1 MRHRLWCGLLL
12 GLALLTAGCNH
23 ARYRQ
28 MESVASDWCM
38 TIRASQVIPVYPPR
52 EDLEPGDVFLV
63 TQPLPQQAR
72 EYKTKGYLP
81 LDQSYQRLNPY
92 LIRLHYSMGYV
103 PTFLAHPFANVP
115 HPVPRRG
122 GAEAIP
128 AVKPASTATQP
139 ADSGGSGAIPPD
151 TLSARA
157 DALAEGFANATL
169 PLAFFPAYSFSV
181 DAGGKLDLAV
191 PISGLPVALGLLA
204 GSKASGQVIIKD
216 AFTYGLQ
223 LQSMDDILRNWASR
237 RDVQASLRYLVQAHL
252 PTPIYLRV
260 VNRVYLTGAVD
271 VGIQS
276 DGSFGG
282 ALAAGKT
289 QDADA
294 SAAPQAAGST
304 GDGQFTALTDK
315 VNAAL
320 AKSAA
325 MPRGAVAFQ
334 LATSRSVA
342 LRETFERPLVI
353 GYIAFDVPVLSDGRI
368 GPPSLTREALAN
380 GIAKPVDAQEAVPPA
395 QRNYTA
401 CRDRYMK
408 LTTDTRAQFISR
420 MAEHLPEALFGQ
432 FSPAQYEQARAQGHL
447 NAFIDRYVSVET
459 DFFLNDPDNT
469 NMAILDAACRYTMS
483 TATTR

>member
-1 MRHRLWCGLLL
+1 MRHRLWFGLLL

-63 TQPLPQQAR
+63 TQSLPNQAR

-81 LDQSYQRLNPY
+81 LDQSYQRLDPY

-103 PTFLAHPFANVP
+103 PTFLAHPFARVP
-115 HPVPRRG
+115 HPVPRRA
-122 GAEAIP
+122 GAESVP
-128 AVKPASTATQP
+128 AANAMQP
-139 ADSGGSGAIPPD
+139 ADSGGSGTMPPD

-181 DAGGKLDLAV
+181 DANGKLDLAV

-216 AFTYGLQ
+216 AFTYGLP
-223 LQSMDDILRNWASR
+223 LQSMDDILRTWASR
-237 RDVQASLRYLVQAHL
+237 RDVQASLRYLVQAHF

-304 GDGQFTALTDK
+304 GDGQLTSLTDK

-408 LTTDTRAQFISR
+408 LATDARAQFISR

-432 FSPAQYEQARAQGHL
+432 FSQAQYEQARAQGHL
-447 NAFIDRYVSVET
+447 DAFLDRYVSVET
-459 DFFLNDPDNT
+459 NFFLNDPDNT
-469 NMAILDAACRYTMS
+469 NMAIIDTACRYTMR
-483 TATTR
+483 TATTK